1 MIAADAL
8 LRRVERTAMAS
19 CGAMAI
25 AALAIAK
32 GSPGPSIAVL
42 AGGLLI
48 ATSYWSIKSG
58 VSNLTNA
65 MALRGDENARAP
77 RGLIAIQLAGRYA
90 LLGLMAYV
98 MIVRLRLHPLG
109 LLAGASSIVAA
120 VTVEAV
126 RVLMKKS

>member
-1 MIAADAL
+1 MAQDAVLRRIERNAVAFCGVMTIAAI
-8 LRRVERTAMAS
+8 
-19 CGAMAI
+19 AI
-25 AALAIAK
+25 AR
-32 GSPGPSIAVL
+32 GSPWPGIAVVG
-42 AGGLLI
+42 GGLLI

-58 VSNLTNA
+58 VSGLVHTDSTGQG
-65 MALRGDENARAP
+65 GDLRAP
-77 RGLIAIQLAGRYA
+77 RARIAIQLAGRYA
-90 LLGLMAYV
+90 LLALMAYV

>member
-1 MIAADAL
+1 MAADAL

-32 GSPGPSIAVL
+32 GSPGPGIAVL
-42 AGGLLI
+42 AGGLLV

-58 VSNLTNA
+58 VSNLSNA

>member
-1 MIAADAL
+1 MTSDAV
-8 LRRVERTAMAS
+8 LRRVERTAIVF

-25 AALAIAK
+25 AALAIAR
-32 GSPGPSIAVL
+32 GSPWPAVAVV
-42 AGGLLI
+42 AGGILI
-48 ATSYWSIKSG
+48 GTSYWSIKSG
-58 VSNLTNA
+58 VSGLIDA
-65 MALRGDENARAP
+65 MTPRGEGHARAP
-77 RGLIAIQLAGRYA
+77 RGRIALQLAGRYA
-90 LLGLMAYV
+90 LLGFMAYV